1 MKLSKA
7 EIAAIIITIIFIALT
22 AVFSLSSNGSGSAV
36 TISVQRSEAPEEAVS
51 QNPPS
56 PESSIQTPV
65 NINTAT
71 VKDLCALPGIGEK
84 LAERIIEYREK
95 NGPFKN
101 ADEIMSVSGI
111 GAETYRDIKN
121 SITTD

>member
-56 PESSIQTPV
+56 QENSIQAPV

-71 VKDLCALPGIGEK
+71 VKELCALPGIGEK

-95 NGPFKN
+95 NGPFKS